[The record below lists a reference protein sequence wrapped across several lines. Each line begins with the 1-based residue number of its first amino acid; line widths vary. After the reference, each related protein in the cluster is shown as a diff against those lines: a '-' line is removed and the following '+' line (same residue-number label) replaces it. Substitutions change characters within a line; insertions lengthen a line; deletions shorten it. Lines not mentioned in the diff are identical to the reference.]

1 MASEIK
7 NEFLTRIM
15 QLPVECKEVFM
26 TMITNG
32 LAMIPNEDKPPVS
45 SPSRARTLL
54 QRIDE
59 L

>member
-1 MASEIK
+1 MASEVK
-7 NEFLTRIM
+7 NAFLSRIM
-15 QLPVECKEVFM
+15 QLPIECKEVFM

-32 LAMIPNEDKPPVS
+32 LAMVPNEDKPPVS

-54 QRIDE
+54 ERIDE